1 MWKKSFQSPGCE
13 LTIRNSVILFHG
25 WYFITQH
32 EKKNRGVNLL
42 HCVVQQQLNVF
53 NHCSLS
59 TCRTF
64 RHLPTFSRLCLLK
77 WKDSLN
83 KNLPEK
89 NISYNKLENKSTLHN
104 MGKSWW
110 PWSLLRN
117 FCWEGR
123 DTRSKVRMFWVSGWL
138 FRWSSNIMTAKRY
151 KSSGKWWEGIHESHH
166 SVLAF
171 EILKHE
177 NTMIMQILHL
187 FV

>member
-1 MWKKSFQSPGCE
+1 MGGISSLNMKK
-13 LTIRNSVILFHG
+13 T
-25 WYFITQH
+25 
-32 EKKNRGVNLL
+32 NRGVNLL
-42 HCVVQQQLNVF
+42 HCVIQQQLNVF

-77 WKDSLN
+77 SKDSLN

-104 MGKSWW
+104 MGKFWW
-110 PWSLLRN
+110 PWSLLGN

-151 KSSGKWWEGIHESHH
+151 KSSGKWWEGIHHIIAC
-166 SVLAF
+166 LL
-171 EILKHE
+171 LKSCICLCNMVQGKNHC
-177 NTMIMQILHL
+177 TL
-187 FV
+187 